1 MEVKPGYKQTEV
13 GVIPEDWEVVNID
26 DVCDVKSGKRLPKG
40 HSLTAINNGFPYI
53 RVSDMSNGSVDLDD
67 IHYVPLYIA
76 PKIKQYRIYTEDIFI
91 SVAGT
96 LGIIGRIP
104 IELNGA
110 NLTENADRLTQI
122 SCDIDYLY
130 HVLNSKRI
138 QSIIDEQKTTG
149 AQPKLALTRIR
160 KFLIPIPKT
169 REEQR
174 LLSAAL
180 SDINSLITSLEKL
193 IEKKKNIKQGV
204 MQELLTGKRRLP
216 GFTGE
221 WEKTSLGKLVS
232 MRVVSLG
239 RGAVISKISVNACK
253 GDYPIYSSSILNN
266 GLFGYWGN
274 YMFDEEMI
282 TWSVDG
288 GGDFFHR
295 KKHRY
300 SVTNVCGYMRVDQ
313 SKICYGFLYYQLSLA
328 HSSLVFDY
336 TIKAH
341 PSVVKKLY
349 SVWMPPIHEQ
359 IAIYGALNDIDD
371 DINTLIIKLAK
382 YKQIKKGMMQE
393 LLTGRIRLL

>member
-180 SDINSLITSLEKL
+180 SDINSLVTSLEKL
-193 IEKKKNIKQGV
+193 IEKKKNIKQGM

-221 WEKTSLGKLVS
+221 WVTMNLNSLCTRITTGRKDVNEGNPNGKYPFFTCSRSISFSNQYSFDTEAILIAGNGDVGTLHYYNGKFEAYQRTYVLSGFEIPAKYLVHFLNYGLIPALNENKIGTSIPYIKIGNLTNLLVNTPREPS
-232 MRVVSLG
+232 EIIAIVSVLDDIDCEI
-239 RGAVISKISVNACK
+239 GA
-253 GDYPIYSSSILNN
+253 
-266 GLFGYWGN
+266 
-274 YMFDEEMI
+274 
-282 TWSVDG
+282 
-288 GGDFFHR
+288 
-295 KKHRY
+295 
-300 SVTNVCGYMRVDQ
+300 
-313 SKICYGFLYYQLSLA
+313 LSLQ
-328 HSSLVFDY
+328 L
-336 TIKAH
+336 
-341 PSVVKKLY
+341 
-349 SVWMPPIHEQ
+349 E
-359 IAIYGALNDIDD
+359 
-371 DINTLIIKLAK
+371 K
-382 YKQIKKGMMQE
+382 YNNLKDGMMQE
-393 LLTGRIRLL
+393 LLSGRIRLI